1 MPGST
6 LRREPVSAGFFGKL
20 PSRGDFVSRYLP
32 KSFLEPWDN
41 WLQTA
46 IAQSRQQLGD
56 AWCDRYC
63 SSPLW
68 RFALSG
74 GLCGPDHF
82 AGILMPSVDRVN
94 RYYPLIIAAPLTPD
108 WPLLMLPTVGNAWF
122 QQAEQLALEALDR
135 DDLDL
140 EAFTRRVGD
149 LGAPPDAGFT
159 EHDSTLGKA
168 WYCPLPDTL
177 NLSQTPSALASHLLR
192 RAFVRPS
199 LWWTEGSDGVA
210 RCLLVCEGL
219 PPIAGFSA
227 LLAGDWEKRGWNKK
241 LLAGIAA
248 PDEPSA
254 EEEA

>member
-1 MPGST
+1 
-6 LRREPVSAGFFGKL
+6 
-20 PSRGDFVSRYLP
+20 
-32 KSFLEPWDN
+32 
-41 WLQTA
+41 
-46 IAQSRQQLGD
+46 
-56 AWCDRYC
+56 
-63 SSPLW
+63 
-68 RFALSG
+68 
-74 GLCGPDHF
+74 
-82 AGILMPSVDRVN
+82 MPSVDRVN

-149 LGAPPDAGFT
+149 LGAPPDAG
-159 EHDSTLGKA
+159 S
-168 WYCPLPDTL
+168 LPDTL